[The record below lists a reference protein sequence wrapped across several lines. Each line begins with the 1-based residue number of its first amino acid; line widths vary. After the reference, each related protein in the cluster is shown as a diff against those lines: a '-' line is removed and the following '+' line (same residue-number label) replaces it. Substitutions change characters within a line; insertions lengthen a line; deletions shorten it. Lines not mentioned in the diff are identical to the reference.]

1 MMDLKPCWCGG
12 AARRVDIDDES
23 ENAGA
28 SFIECT
34 RCGNTTNLE
43 FGRKE
48 NLLDRWNTRPRED
61 ALQAEV
67 ERLRTLVAGGLEAV
81 SAAYQ
86 QALAEAQNHDRIADK
101 HDKVVMAWKREA
113 RATLKGAPHG

>member
-67 ERLRTLVAGGLEAV
+67 EMLREALRPFVEQFTGIEDLAAGDQLHVWIKADTIINAR
-81 SAAYQ
+81 AAYG
-86 QALAEAQNHDRIADK
+86 EKPHD
-101 HDKVVMAWKREA
+101 
-113 RATLKGAPHG
+113 

>member
-1 MMDLKPCWCGG
+1 MDLKPCPMCGKKATSDSWFSVDG
-12 AARRVDIDDES
+12 RRREWFVVRCVFGCVKSSDEQTEDNAIAA
-23 ENAGA
+23 
-28 SFIECT
+28 
-34 RCGNTTNLE
+34 
-43 FGRKE
+43 
-48 NLLDRWNTRPRED
+48 WNTRPRED

-113 RATLKGAPHG
+113 RATLKGPTQ

>member
-1 MMDLKPCWCGG
+1 MSR
-12 AARRVDIDDES
+12 ARDFILDEIDNRRDAGS
-23 ENAGA
+23 EQSDYQREAVLA
-28 SFIECT
+28 
-34 RCGNTTNLE
+34 LE
-43 FGRKE
+43 
-48 NLLDRWNTRPRED
+48 DYD

-86 QALAEAQNHDRIADK
+86 QALAEARNHDRIADK

>member
-1 MMDLKPCWCGG
+1 MDLKPCPFCGSEAC
-12 AARRVDIDDES
+12 AAKDDHSPFTTAYCRTPDECCHIG
-23 ENAGA
+23 EANAEDA
-28 SFIECT
+28 I
-34 RCGNTTNLE
+34 R
-43 FGRKE
+43 
-48 NLLDRWNTRPRED
+48 RWNTRPRED

-113 RATLKGAPHG
+113 RAALKGAPHE